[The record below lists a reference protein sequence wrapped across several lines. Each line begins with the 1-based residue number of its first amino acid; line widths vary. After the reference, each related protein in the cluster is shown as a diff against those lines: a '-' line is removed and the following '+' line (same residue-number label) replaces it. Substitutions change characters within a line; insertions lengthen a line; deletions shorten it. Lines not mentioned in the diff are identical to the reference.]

1 MWESTGLHECVDKGK
16 VFFVVVMG
24 DMEPSRMELLH
35 RHLTRFIAV
44 DVLLLIVLLITMNTS
59 GSASIFVF
67 YMLLGLVL
75 IPLGIVSVI
84 SMLRRGSGGIN
95 LGIASLGLT
104 GAAFLL
110 LGALGGI
117 GYLTGESKEILL
129 PAVLILLGASTL
141 KKIPTMKNPSYEMW
155 YRGANS
161 SHHSGIE
168 FEQEVLAT
176 CPSCHSVLA
185 VLPNQLTINDTCPN
199 CSERLVHSEEE

>member
-1 MWESTGLHECVDKGK
+1 
-16 VFFVVVMG
+16 MG
-24 DMEPSRMELLH
+24 DMEPGRMELLH

-44 DVLLLIVLLITMNTS
+44 DVLLLILLLTTMNTS
-59 GSASIFVF
+59 GSASILVF
-67 YMLLGLVL
+67 HMLLGLVL

-84 SMLRRGSGGIN
+84 SMLRRGSGGIY
-95 LGIASLGLT
+95 LGIASLGFT

-141 KKIPTMKNPSYEMW
+141 KKIRTMKNPSYEMW
-155 YRGANS
+155 YRGTNS
-161 SHHSGIE
+161 SHQPGIE

>member
-1 MWESTGLHECVDKGK
+1 MCESTGLHECVDKGK
-16 VFFVVVMG
+16 VFFVGVMG
-24 DMEPSRMELLH
+24 DMEPGRMELLH

-44 DVLLLIVLLITMNTS
+44 DVLLLILLLTTMNTS
-59 GSASIFVF
+59 GSASILVF
-67 YMLLGLVL
+67 HMLLGLIL

-84 SMLRRGSGGIN
+84 SMLRRGSGGIY
-95 LGIASLGLT
+95 LGIASLGFT

-161 SHHSGIE
+161 SHQSGNG

>member
-1 MWESTGLHECVDKGK
+1 MCESTGLHECVDKGK

-24 DMEPSRMELLH
+24 DMEPGRMELLH

-44 DVLLLIVLLITMNTS
+44 DVLLLILLLTTMNTS
-59 GSASIFVF
+59 GSASILVF
-67 YMLLGLVL
+67 HMLLGLVL

-84 SMLRRGSGGIN
+84 SMLRRGSGGIY
-95 LGIASLGLT
+95 LGIASLGFT

-161 SHHSGIE
+161 SHQSGIG

>member
-16 VFFVVVMG
+16 VFFVGVMG
-24 DMEPSRMELLH
+24 DMEPGRMELLH

-161 SHHSGIE
+161 SHQSGIE

-199 CSERLVHSEEE
+199 CSDRLVHSEEE

>member
-1 MWESTGLHECVDKGK
+1 MCESTGLHECVDKGK
-16 VFFVVVMG
+16 VFFVGVMG
-24 DMEPSRMELLH
+24 DMEPGRMELLH

-44 DVLLLIVLLITMNTS
+44 DVLLLILLLTTMNTS

-155 YRGANS
+155 YRGVNS
-161 SHHSGIE
+161 SHQSGIE

>member
-1 MWESTGLHECVDKGK
+1 MCVDKGK
-16 VFFVVVMG
+16 VFFVGVMG
-24 DMEPSRMELLH
+24 DMEPGRMELLH

-44 DVLLLIVLLITMNTS
+44 DVLLLILLLTTMNTS
-59 GSASIFVF
+59 GSASILVF
-67 YMLLGLVL
+67 HMLLGLVL

-84 SMLRRGSGGIN
+84 SMLRRGSGGIY
-95 LGIASLGLT
+95 LGIASLGFT

-155 YRGANS
+155 YRGTNS
-161 SHHSGIE
+161 SHQPGIE

-185 VLPNQLTINDTCPN
+185 VLPNQLSINDTCPN
-199 CSERLVHSEEE
+199 CSDRLVHSEEE

>member
-1 MWESTGLHECVDKGK
+1 MCECTGLHECVDKGK
-16 VFFVVVMG
+16 VFFVVVMR
-24 DMEPSRMELLH
+24 DMEPDRMELLH
-35 RHLTRFIAV
+35 RHLTRFIAI
-44 DVLLLIVLLITMNTS
+44 DVLLLIVLLTTMNTS
-59 GSASIFVF
+59 GSASILVF
-67 YMLLGLVL
+67 YVLLGLVL

-84 SMLRRGSGGIN
+84 SMLRRGAGGIN

-129 PAVLILLGASTL
+129 PAVLLLLGASTL
-141 KKIPTMKNPSYEMW
+141 KKITTMKNPSYEMW
-155 YRGANS
+155 YKGANS
-161 SHHSGIE
+161 SQQYGTD
-168 FEQEVLAT
+168 FDQEVLAT

-199 CSERLVHSEEE
+199 CSERLVYSEEE